1 MKQATFAFLIAV
13 ALIVAM
19 PGLVSAAPAYWES
32 SFGTGLDQQDD
43 DSDYVP
49 FGFTFDFYGVT
60 YSGVWINSNGNMTF
74 NDPNPSGMSPEIP
87 EGSYSIIAPL
97 YGDFNPDWEGDVYY
111 NTLGEAGSR
120 RFVVTWHVVPEYFD
134 EGSNTF
140 QAVLYEGTNLIQFG
154 YNGLTTDGINHWN
167 ALPMAVGISSGTV
180 NWIRSASG
188 SDIPALDDTNIF
200 YWWTGTDY
208 VESTTFPVINVDIDI
223 KPQGNPNSINLKS
236 KGVIPVAVLG
246 SASFDVRDVDVTSLA
261 FGPLGAAPAH
271 DLTDPDVYAEH
282 LQDVNGDT
290 YTDLVSHYRT
300 QDTGIPAGAT
310 TATLTFDADGIS
322 YSVSDSIRTVPQ
334 H

>member
-1 MKQATFAFLIAV
+1 
-13 ALIVAM
+13 
-19 PGLVSAAPAYWES
+19 
-32 SFGTGLDQQDD
+32 
-43 DSDYVP
+43 
-49 FGFTFDFYGVT
+49 
-60 YSGVWINSNGNMTF
+60 MTF
-74 NDPNPSGMSPEIP
+74 NDPNPSGMSPGIP